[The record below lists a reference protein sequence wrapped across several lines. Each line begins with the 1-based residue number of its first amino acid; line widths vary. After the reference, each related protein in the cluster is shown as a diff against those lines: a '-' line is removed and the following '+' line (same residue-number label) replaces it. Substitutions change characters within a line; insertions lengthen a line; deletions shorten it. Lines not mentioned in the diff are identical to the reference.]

1 MNREFELITFLKE
14 PVRFHPKRWN
24 LEVPFSVRWV
34 YKSYGGRGRGR
45 WQLFKPEELSPYK
58 PFSDA
63 LVATLQA
70 KGLLT
75 RFCLEN
81 NRAFF
86 LKDNVSKVP
95 YEKFSTVDV
104 YKRACK

>member
-1 MNREFELITFLKE
+1 MNREFELLTFLKE
-14 PVRFHPKRWN
+14 PVRFQPKKWR
-24 LEVPFSVRWV
+24 LDVPFSHRFIF
-34 YKSYGGRGRGR
+34 KSYGGRGKGR
-45 WQLFKPEELSPYK
+45 WQLFRAEELSPYK

-81 NRAFF
+81 SRAFF
-86 LKDNVSKVP
+86 LKEVLDDVP
-95 YEKFSTVDV
+95 YEKFSTIEV